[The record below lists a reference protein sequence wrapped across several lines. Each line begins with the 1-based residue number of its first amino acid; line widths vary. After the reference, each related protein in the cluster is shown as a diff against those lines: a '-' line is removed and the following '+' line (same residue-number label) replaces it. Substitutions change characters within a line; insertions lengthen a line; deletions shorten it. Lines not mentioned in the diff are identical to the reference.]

1 MDFQIIDTEGIYR
14 RLLAA
19 PDAAARAAIFR
30 AELVEPFAGLA
41 RFFGGEGAAMF
52 RQWGMDP
59 AHFAPD
65 GPYGGAAAMA
75 ARLDALAA
83 ADAWGRAARALQA
96 GRAAL
101 AAHATLPERAIV
113 FALVLCDM
121 TGMPG
126 QRGYSGFGAIP
137 GWIMTSYGE
146 PDAYNLHRVE
156 AATVHE
162 LNHNVRATRGSLI
175 ATLADYVVAEGLAE
189 SFAAEL
195 YGADTVG
202 FYVTDFDE
210 TRLDE
215 TRARIGAALDE
226 TDFNTLRG
234 YIFGDPPDANPFGLP
249 KLGVPPFA
257 GYALGYR
264 AVQAYLARTGR
275 SAAEATFLPA
285 AEILAESGYFAR

>member
-1 MDFQIIDTEGIYR
+1 MDFQIIDTEAIYR

-19 PDAAARAAIFR
+19 PDAAARETIFR
-30 AELVEPFAGLA
+30 DELVAPFEGMA
-41 RFFGGEGAAMF
+41 RFFGGEGLAMF

-75 ARLDALAA
+75 ARVDRLAD
-83 ADAWGRAARALQA
+83 ADAWSRAARALDA
-96 GRAAL
+96 GRETL
-101 AAHATLPERAIV
+101 ARHADLPDGPIV

-121 TGMPG
+121 TPMPN

-162 LNHNVRATRGSLI
+162 LNHNVRATQFSLI

-195 YGADTVG
+195 YGDDTVG
-202 FYVTDFDE
+202 FYVTDFDDS
-210 TRLDE
+210 RLDE
-215 TRARIGAALDE
+215 TRAIIGAALDE
-226 TDFNTLRG
+226 TDFNKLRG
-234 YIFGDPPDANPFGLP
+234 YVFGDMPGDNPFGLP

-257 GYALGYR
+257 GYALGYH

-275 SAAEATFLPA
+275 TAAEATFLPA
-285 AEILAESGYFAR
+285 AEILAESGYFAE